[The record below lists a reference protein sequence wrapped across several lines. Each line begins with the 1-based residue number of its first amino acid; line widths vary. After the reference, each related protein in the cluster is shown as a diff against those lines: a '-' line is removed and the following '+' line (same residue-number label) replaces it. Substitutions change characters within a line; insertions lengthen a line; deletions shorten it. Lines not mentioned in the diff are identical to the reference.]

1 LSLCLK
7 SRRRRYCS
15 LLKNSVQFSVHVQ
28 SNETFLG
35 FLLVRSTELGYLQVP
50 AFIERETEF
59 RFLAVGNQLIYCIV
73 HTIWLGFK
81 SLCLKPESVWRS
93 LDCPV
98 LDFNFGIFF
107 LCIVRWFLK
116 DWMECLFQ
124 IQQ

>member
-1 LSLCLK
+1 
-7 SRRRRYCS
+7 
-15 LLKNSVQFSVHVQ
+15 V
-28 SNETFLG
+28 
-35 FLLVRSTELGYLQVP
+35 GYSQVP